1 DTERDGDALV
11 IRRPAIPGHMISLA
25 GSDITRGE
33 VVLRPG
39 ARLGPRET
47 GVLAAVGCGA
57 VPVLRRPRVAILST
71 GDELVPPGAPRPPGK
86 VHDCNQTVLADTCEE
101 LGAEALRL
109 GIAPDDDDALARAI
123 DDALRRH
130 RCDLLLLSGGTSKGA
145 GDRSY
150 RALAALPGP
159 TGERGAV
166 IVHGVALKPGKP
178 VCLAAARVDGR
189 VAPIAALPGFP
200 GSSLFT
206 FHEFIAPVL
215 RDMCGAPPRERAREL
230 VTAALARD
238 VASERGRRQFVLV
251 SLLRAPGSDALI
263 ALPVDRGSGS
273 ISAFCQADGFLAAP
287 RQRERLDAGE
297 AVEVELLA
305 PDISPPDLLIV
316 GSHCVGLERIADR
329 LHAEGLRVRLVA
341 QGSRAGLHAA
351 AAGLCDVAPTHLYD
365 LSSGTYNRPFTPDGC
380 LLVDGYGRMQGL
392 VTRPDDPRFED
403 ADGEDPAA
411 FRSPGARLVDDDVVM
426 VNRNRG
432 SGTRVL
438 IDALLAGAPQ
448 RPRGYH
454 HEARSHQGVATCVAQ
469 GRADWGVTIAGVAAA
484 AGLRFAAIRRERFD
498 FVIPRARLERASVR
512 RFLEL
517 LADPTIRAELAA
529 LGFGP

>member
-1 DTERDGDALV
+1 
-11 IRRPAIPGHMISLA
+11 
-25 GSDITRGE
+25 
-33 VVLRPG
+33 
-39 ARLGPRET
+39 
-47 GVLAAVGCGA
+47 
-57 VPVLRRPRVAILST
+57 
-71 GDELVPPGAPRPPGK
+71 
-86 VHDCNQTVLADTCEE
+86 
-101 LGAEALRL
+101 
-109 GIAPDDDDALARAI
+109 
-123 DDALRRH
+123 
-130 RCDLLLLSGGTSKGA
+130 
-145 GDRSY
+145 
-150 RALAALPGP
+150 
-159 TGERGAV
+159 
-166 IVHGVALKPGKP
+166 
-178 VCLAAARVDGR
+178 
-189 VAPIAALPGFP
+189 
-200 GSSLFT
+200 
-206 FHEFIAPVL
+206 
-215 RDMCGAPPRERAREL
+215 
-230 VTAALARD
+230 
-238 VASERGRRQFVLV
+238 
-251 SLLRAPGSDALI
+251 
-263 ALPVDRGSGS
+263 

-469 GRADWGVTIAGVAAA
+469 GRADWGVTIAG
-484 AGLRFAAIRRERFD
+484 
-498 FVIPRARLERASVR
+498 
-512 RFLEL
+512 
-517 LADPTIRAELAA
+517 
-529 LGFGP
+529 

>member
-1 DTERDGDALV
+1 
-11 IRRPAIPGHMISLA
+11 M
-25 GSDITRGE
+25 
-33 VVLRPG
+33 
-39 ARLGPRET
+39 
-47 GVLAAVGCGA
+47 
-57 VPVLRRPRVAILST
+57 
-71 GDELVPPGAPRPPGK
+71 
-86 VHDCNQTVLADTCEE
+86 
-101 LGAEALRL
+101 
-109 GIAPDDDDALARAI
+109 
-123 DDALRRH
+123 
-130 RCDLLLLSGGTSKGA
+130 
-145 GDRSY
+145 
-150 RALAALPGP
+150 
-159 TGERGAV
+159 
-166 IVHGVALKPGKP
+166 
-178 VCLAAARVDGR
+178 
-189 VAPIAALPGFP
+189 
-200 GSSLFT
+200 
-206 FHEFIAPVL
+206 
-215 RDMCGAPPRERAREL
+215 
-230 VTAALARD
+230 
-238 VASERGRRQFVLV
+238 
-251 SLLRAPGSDALI
+251 
-263 ALPVDRGSGS
+263 
-273 ISAFCQADGFLAAP
+273 
-287 RQRERLDAGE
+287 
-297 AVEVELLA
+297 
-305 PDISPPDLLIV
+305 
-316 GSHCVGLERIADR
+316 
-329 LHAEGLRVRLVA
+329 RLVA